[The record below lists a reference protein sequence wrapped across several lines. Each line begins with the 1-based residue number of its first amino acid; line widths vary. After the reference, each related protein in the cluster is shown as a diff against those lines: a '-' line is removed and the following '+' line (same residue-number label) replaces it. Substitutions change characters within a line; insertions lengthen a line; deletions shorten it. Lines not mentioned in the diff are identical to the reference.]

1 MHIFMNIFAQTGF
14 IFNAKG
20 ALTISPMLGMGN
32 GSDPT
37 DGKDETQG
45 GSDRALISVAY
56 IAFDSFISNE
66 DMTTRLH
73 SRLSSRF
80 DPSDFT
86 ADDLE
91 SVHHMI
97 ELFRR
102 ETQPPALV
110 DEHGN
115 RLELPRPIYELLV
128 RVASALQEGKVIS
141 LVPETQELTTQA
153 AANILGVS
161 RPHLIKLLES
171 GKLAFHKVGAHRRIR
186 MNDLSEF
193 QQARD
198 RDRRRALDDLARKAQ
213 EAGLY

>member
-1 MHIFMNIFAQTGF
+1 MSCTANCLAERFVTPIVQPLPPSEASS
-14 IFNAKG
+14 K
-20 ALTISPMLGMGN
+20 
-32 GSDPT
+32 
-37 DGKDETQG
+37 
-45 GSDRALISVAY
+45 RALISVAY
-56 IAFDSFISNE
+56 IAFVSFISIAY
-66 DMTTRLH
+66 MTTRLR

-91 SVHHMI
+91 SMHHMI

-102 ETQPPALV
+102 DIQPPALV

-115 RLELPRPIYELLV
+115 RIELPKPIYELLV
-128 RVASALQEGKVIS
+128 RVATSLQEGKVIS

-171 GKLAFHKVGAHRRIR
+171 GRLAFHKVGAHRRIR
-186 MNDLSEF
+186 MKDLSEF

-198 RDRRRALDDLARKAQ
+198 RERRRALDDLARKAQ